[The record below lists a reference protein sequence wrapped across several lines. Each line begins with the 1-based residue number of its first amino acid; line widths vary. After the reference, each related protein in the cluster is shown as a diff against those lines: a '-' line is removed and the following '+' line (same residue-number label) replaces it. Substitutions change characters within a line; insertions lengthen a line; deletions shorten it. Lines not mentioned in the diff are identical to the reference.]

1 MLGIYPYRCRLG
13 CSGARLLS
21 TCNRLISS
29 SRAAENKDNRASGD
43 SETKIMSDEANVDQ
57 RNTDQ
62 QDELVTIATF
72 PEPME
77 ANMARSAL
85 EASGIPVFV
94 VGETANSMIP
104 VAFESQLQVQ
114 AKDEAAARGL
124 LEAMNDAPESLESVT
139 AAEIAAEDSS
149 K

>member
-1 MLGIYPYRCRLG
+1 M
-13 CSGARLLS
+13 
-21 TCNRLISS
+21 
-29 SRAAENKDNRASGD
+29 DNRESGD
-43 SETKIMSDEANVDQ
+43 SETKMSNETNLDENNV
-57 RNTDQ
+57 DQ

-85 EASGIPVFV
+85 EAAGIPVFV

-114 AKDEAAARGL
+114 AKDETAARNL
-124 LEAMNDAPESLESVT
+124 LKAMNDSPESLESVT
-139 AAEIAAEDSS
+139 EAEIAAEDSS
-149 K
+149 R

>member
-1 MLGIYPYRCRLG
+1 
-13 CSGARLLS
+13 
-21 TCNRLISS
+21 
-29 SRAAENKDNRASGD
+29 
-43 SETKIMSDEANVDQ
+43 MSDEAQMNP
-57 RNTDQ
+57 

-114 AKDEAAARGL
+114 VKDEAAARGL
-124 LEAMNDAPESLESVT
+124 LEAMDDTPETLESVT
-139 AAEIAAEDSS
+139 AAEIADEDASR
-149 K
+149 

>member
-1 MLGIYPYRCRLG
+1 MLGICPCRCRLG

-21 TCNRLISS
+21 ICNRLISS
-29 SRAAENKDNRASGD
+29 SRGAENKDNRASGD
-43 SETKIMSDEANVDQ
+43 REIKIMSNEASVDQKDVDQ
-57 RNTDQ
+57 R
-62 QDELVTIATF
+62 DELVTIATF

-85 EASGIPVFV
+85 EAEGIPVFI

-114 AKDEAAARGL
+114 AKDEAAARRL
-124 LEAMNDAPESLESVT
+124 LEAMNDAPESLGSVT
-139 AAEIAAEDSS
+139 AAEIAAEV
-149 K
+149 

>member
-1 MLGIYPYRCRLG
+1 
-13 CSGARLLS
+13 
-21 TCNRLISS
+21 
-29 SRAAENKDNRASGD
+29 
-43 SETKIMSDEANVDQ
+43 MSNEAKVDE
-57 RNTDQ
+57 

-85 EASGIPVFV
+85 EAAGIPVFF

-114 AKDEAAARGL
+114 VKDEAAARSL
-124 LEAMNDAPESLESVT
+124 LDAMNDAPESLESVT
-139 AAEIAAEDSS
+139 AAEIADEDSS
-149 K
+149 R

>member
-1 MLGIYPYRCRLG
+1 M
-13 CSGARLLS
+13 S
-21 TCNRLISS
+21 TT
-29 SRAAENKDNRASGD
+29 ANKDNRVSGD
-43 SETKIMSDEANVDQ
+43 SETKMSNETNLDQ
-57 RNTDQ
+57 RNTDRNTDA

-85 EASGIPVFV
+85 EAAGIPVFM

-114 AKDEAAARGL
+114 AKDEAAARSL
-124 LEAMNDAPESLESVT
+124 LEAMNETPESLESVT

>member
-1 MLGIYPYRCRLG
+1 
-13 CSGARLLS
+13 
-21 TCNRLISS
+21 
-29 SRAAENKDNRASGD
+29 
-43 SETKIMSDEANVDQ
+43 MSNEENVDQ
-57 RNTDQ
+57 GSLNP

-85 EASGIPVFV
+85 EAAGIPVFM

-114 AKDEAAARGL
+114 AKDEVAARSL
-124 LEAMNDAPESLESVT
+124 LDEMNDAPESLESVT
-139 AAEIAAEDSS
+139 AAEIAEEDLSR
-149 K
+149 

>member
-1 MLGIYPYRCRLG
+1 
-13 CSGARLLS
+13 
-21 TCNRLISS
+21 
-29 SRAAENKDNRASGD
+29 
-43 SETKIMSDEANVDQ
+43 MSNEENVDQ
-57 RNTDQ
+57 GSLNQ

-85 EASGIPVFV
+85 EAAGIPVFM

-114 AKDEAAARGL
+114 AKDEVAARGL
-124 LEAMNDAPESLESVT
+124 LDEMNDAPESLESVT
-139 AAEIAAEDSS
+139 AAEIADEDLSR
-149 K
+149 

>member
-1 MLGIYPYRCRLG
+1 
-13 CSGARLLS
+13 
-21 TCNRLISS
+21 
-29 SRAAENKDNRASGD
+29 
-43 SETKIMSDEANVDQ
+43 MSNEMKLD

-62 QDELVTIATF
+62 NTDAQDELVTIATF

-85 EASGIPVFV
+85 EAAGIPVFM

-114 AKDEAAARGL
+114 VKDEAAARSL
-124 LEAMNDAPESLESVT
+124 LEAMTDAPESLESVT